1 MDEMVKAGTL
11 DKPYKGIADC
21 FTRVASEEGPKSL
34 WKGNFANVIRY
45 FPT

>member
-1 MDEMVKAGTL
+1 MLKAGTL
-11 DKPYKGIADC
+11 DKPYTGIVNC
-21 FTRVASEEGPKSL
+21 TQRVMAEEGVKSL